1 MELSKESSKAG
12 KPSWWRLVYAGW
24 ALFAV
29 SFLLPAYVDDG
40 GRGPPP
46 PPPPATA
53 DTPPSV
59 DLEEPRDPDTMRTAI
74 GADAFL
80 NALIWGDWLGKL
92 SALTNFLMLASL
104 LALRTS
110 RPGHGRRLRWLVGG
124 AGVLNLVYWPIWM
137 VGESDPISYLL
148 IGYWSWVAS
157 FFCVAAGLWMIV
169 NSSSHHVIQS

>member
-1 MELSKESSKAG
+1 MEAPTELSKESPKAG

-29 SFLLPAYVDDG
+29 SFLLPAYVDN
-40 GRGPPP
+40 GPL
-46 PPPPATA
+46 
-53 DTPPSV
+53 SV
-59 DLEEPRDPDTMRTAI
+59 NLQEPRDPDTMHTES

-80 NALIWGDWLGKL
+80 NALLFGDRVGKL
-92 SALTNFLMLASL
+92 SALTNLLMLASL

-124 AGVLNLVYWPIWM
+124 AGVLNLVYWPTWM
-137 VGESDPISYLL
+137 VGEGDPVSYLL

-157 FFCVAAGLWMIV
+157 FFCVAAGLWMVV

>member
-1 MELSKESSKAG
+1 MG
-12 KPSWWRLVYAGW
+12 KPRWWRLVYAGW

-29 SFLLPAYVDDG
+29 SFLLPAYVG
-40 GRGPPP
+40 GRMPPP
-46 PPPPATA
+46 PPVSTEHVDGRPSPPAIPT
-53 DTPPSV
+53 
-59 DLEEPRDPDTMRTAI
+59 EI

-137 VGESDPISYLL
+137 VGEGDPVSYLL

-157 FFCVAAGLWMIV
+157 FFCVAAGLWMVV
-169 NSSSHHVIQS
+169 NSSSHHVMQS